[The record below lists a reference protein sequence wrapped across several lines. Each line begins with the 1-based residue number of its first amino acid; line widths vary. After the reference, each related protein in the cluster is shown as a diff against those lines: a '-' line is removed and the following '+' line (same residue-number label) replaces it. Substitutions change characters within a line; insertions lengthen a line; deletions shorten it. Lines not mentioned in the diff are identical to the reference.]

1 MGKGNG
7 GQNGRTGLIHRRRK
21 AMNAAI
27 SRAKKCGTAIY
38 STLRKND
45 SNHHLLKRI
54 QSSTDIFGKNLEKM
68 NLS

>member
-1 MGKGNG
+1 MEWGKGNG

-45 SNHHLLKRI
+45 SNIIFVKGYKVPRI
-54 QSSTDIFGKNLEKM
+54 FLERIWKK
-68 NLS
+68 